1 MENDDLSDDSSDEEF
16 LTRRETGGSQD
27 REALIRRKL
36 MENFYGKS
44 LPTEEKPPSVD
55 EKVAD
60 ISEKENEEQHESS
73 QDVDIQATSDDLDSP
88 YFDADAHTSKYVLE
102 ANVHDVLEVE
112 ERLALQVRTLD
123 STMQTLVYENY
134 SKFIDATEA
143 IRSIGVSVTAN
154 DEGLESLSKGIHVI
168 DEKSQTVEDAL
179 GTLRD
184 AVAEKLRIKR
194 LLTRLDALLKL
205 PQTLE
210 EQIKNCQYRL
220 ATKSYLSA
228 YAILKKHTEG
238 FESLRTIEKDCF
250 SIMTEMVKTIK
261 MKITFWSGQ
270 SSNAFI
276 AVNENDSEELGLDDS
291 KISQLDKND
300 SNNFSDIPKSI
311 SEIFECASTLL
322 ILLPTDNDGQ
332 SSVTFDSELSA
343 SDCKAAA
350 LSATIRYLERVIDSH
365 QIQLQETMFNSS
377 FVDDTFDPPVTEVD
391 AVITKQMNLIPTAY
405 LDNLLEAATLFN
417 ISFSIGGAP
426 CLSDDDREMLVDFLR
441 ESFSSFLIN
450 VKTILLERI
459 NNDVKDDD
467 SLEKGSVITD
477 EEEDSEGDEAYSEIS
492 SSMKHLIRAVQELAS
507 GLTLPDVG
515 VDSDFASSLVEQTVN
530 ITEMM
535 VQKRVAQKFIFLRYH
550 VIKNCVAPFVKDAI
564 AHSGSEET
572 ARVIEIVQMASVA
585 LSDGL
590 QLVDD
595 TVKSILT
602 GGVVV
607 SDLKGVDYDMVKQAV
622 QDCCR
627 HFAIWLAGT
636 LETIAGCE
644 NPDQNFTI
652 ETEEGSNEE
661 EDDDNATNEKD
672 QHQVS
677 VAAGLIEAD
686 SEYQTQEVHIMEKVN
701 SSLEEILENVEQSA
715 TMECQLDLVLAI
727 SEMCRLA
734 QRSVMENIN
743 QSISSTAG
751 SGSRKHNRD
760 TGIFALSDSSSKAL
774 SLNENDSNVS
784 NRFLLAAS
792 RILVLYG
799 INRGSAA
806 TLYACDELNLVAS
819 QAGNDFP
826 TEPRDA
832 IVSLLQVVKTTSLAC
847 ANIFGGER
855 RAGPEPEPP
864 QDEEDVF
871 NSGGAAAF
879 KSPGLSS
886 AKGLHLDV
894 ERMFIEKVSTFPHPN
909 CVIDF
914 SRNQV
919 IFIVFKV
926 AFNGLVERIRGCTF
940 TAKGYR
946 QVQVD
951 ILFLRYLLPHYVK
964 DENIGEDINGL
975 SVLNNVLNDAI
986 NNAGERCL
994 DLDCVGQD
1002 KIYDPVSGESIT
1014 LQSIIR
1020 NFMEEDVPQEEDA
1033 KPLESVKSKF
1043 IIEAEDSRA
1052 E

>member
-1 MENDDLSDDSSDEEF
+1 MDDDEFSDDSSDEEF

-44 LPTEEKPPSVD
+44 LPAEEQEQGALDEKAANLSEQEDEEKQGTSR
-55 EKVAD
+55 
-60 ISEKENEEQHESS
+60 
-73 QDVDIQATSDDLDSP
+73 DVEIQETSDDLDSP
-88 YFDADAHTSKYVLE
+88 YFDPDAHTSKYVLQ
-102 ANVHDVLEVE
+102 ANMHDVLEVE

-134 SKFIDATEA
+134 SKFIDATDA

-154 DEGLESLSKGIHVI
+154 DEGLERLSNGIHVI
-168 DEKSQTVEDAL
+168 DEKSQAVEDAL

-184 AVAEKLRIKR
+184 AVAEKIRVKR

-205 PQTLE
+205 PQTLR
-210 EQIKNCQYRL
+210 EQIKKCQYRL

-238 FESLRTIEKDCF
+238 FESLRIIEKDCF
-250 SIMTEMVKTIK
+250 TIMMEMVQTIQR
-261 MKITFWSGQ
+261 KIMHWSGL
-270 SSNAFI
+270 SSNSFRY
-276 AVNENDSEELGLDDS
+276 DHDLEELDLDDS
-291 KISQLDKND
+291 RDSQPDKED
-300 SNNFSDIPKSI
+300 SAAPLDIPKSV

-322 ILLPTDNDGQ
+322 ILLPNDNKGQDG
-332 SSVTFDSELSA
+332 VTFDSELSA
-343 SDCKAAA
+343 LECKSAA
-350 LSATIRYLERVIDSH
+350 LSATVRYLERVLDSH
-365 QIQLQETMFNSS
+365 QIELQETMFNSS
-377 FVDDTFDPPVTEVD
+377 FVDDTFDPPVPEVD
-391 AVITKQMNLIPTAY
+391 AVATKQINLIPTSY
-405 LDNLLEAATLFN
+405 LDHILEAATLFN
-417 ISFSIGGAP
+417 ISFSIDGTP
-426 CLSDDDREMLVDFLR
+426 SLSDDDRDLLIAFVK
-441 ESFSSFLIN
+441 ESFSSFLLN
-450 VKTILLERI
+450 VKTLLLERV
-459 NNDVKDDD
+459 NDDAKDDE
-467 SLEKGSVITD
+467 SEEKESIMAGD
-477 EEEDSEGDEAYSEIS
+477 EEDTEGDEAYSEIS
-492 SSMKHLIRAVQELAS
+492 AAMTHLIRSVRELAS

-515 VDSDFASSLVEQTVN
+515 VCADFASSLVEQAVD

-535 VQKRVAQKFIFLRYH
+535 VRKRVAQKFMFLRHH
-550 VIKNCVAPFVKDAI
+550 VIQNCLAPFVNDAI
-564 AHSGSEET
+564 AFSGNDET

-602 GGVVV
+602 GGIVV
-607 SDLKGVDYDMVKQAV
+607 SDLKGVDYDMVKEAV

-627 HFAIWLAGT
+627 HFANWLAGT
-636 LETIAGCE
+636 LEVIAGCE

-652 ETEEGSNEE
+652 ETEAEN
-661 EDDDNATNEKD
+661 T
-672 QHQVS
+672 
-677 VAAGLIEAD
+677 EAD
-686 SEYQTQEVHIMEKVN
+686 EDATVERTNQQLSDENVSLQDGENKMQELHVMEKVK
-701 SSLEEILENVEQSA
+701 SSLEEILENIDQSA
-715 TMECQLDLVLAI
+715 TEECQLDLVLAM

-760 TGIFALSDSSSKAL
+760 TGIFALSDSSSKVM
-774 SLNENDSNVS
+774 SLNENDANVS
-784 NRFLLAAS
+784 TRFLLAAS

-799 INRGSAA
+799 VNRGSDAA
-806 TLYACDELNLVAS
+806 LHACKELDLVAS
-819 QAGNDFP
+819 QDGDDFP
-826 TEPRDA
+826 EAPRDA
-832 IVSLLQVVKTTSLAC
+832 IFSMLHVVKETSIAC

-855 RAGPEPEPP
+855 RAGPEPEPL

-879 KSPGLSS
+879 KTTGLSS

-894 ERMFIEKVSTFPHPN
+894 ERMFMEKDSTFPHLN

-919 IFIVFKV
+919 IFLVLKV
-926 AFNGLVERIRGCTF
+926 AFNALVERIRTCTF

-946 QVQVD
+946 QMQVD
-951 ILFLRYLLPHYVK
+951 VLFLRFLLPHYIK
-964 DENIGEDINGL
+964 DEKIGDDKNGL
-975 SVLNNVLNDAI
+975 TLLNNVLNDAI
-986 NNAGERCL
+986 NNTGERCI

-1002 KIYDPVSGESIT
+1002 KMYDPVSGESIT

-1020 NFMEEDVPQEEDA
+1020 TFMEDKAPQEKEEQ
-1033 KPLESVKSKF
+1033 LEHVKTKF
-1043 IIEAEDSRA
+1043 IIEEEDFRA
-1052 E
+1052 N